1 MRKFTA
7 ALIAAVLCII
17 AVPVLAEEPVRVTV
31 DGRELAFD
39 QPPIIENDRVLVPV
53 RAIFEALGARVT
65 WQEQNR
71 QVTAAKDADTVI
83 LWIGKQLLYRNGD
96 AVWLDAAPKIVN
108 DRTLVPV
115 RAVSESFGAQVSW
128 EEGARLVSVS
138 TGGSN
143 TQQPE
148 TPEQPDTPDTPDTPQ
163 QPEQGTDVSSFAYR
177 VFTLAN
183 AERAAAGLT
192 PLVWSDDL
200 ANIAL
205 AHSKDMN
212 DRRFMSHTNP
222 DGLSPFD
229 RIRRYGLKYTGAAEN
244 IAAGQK
250 SPEEVMQSWMS
261 SEGHR
266 ANILNPNLKQLGVGF
281 YEGNGPYRTYWT
293 QVFLTP

>member
-1 MRKFTA
+1 MRKLTA

-39 QPPIIENDRVLVPV
+39 QPPVIENDRVLVPV

-83 LWIGKQLLYRNGD
+83 LWIGKQVLYRNGN

-128 EEGARLVSVS
+128 EERARLVSVS
-138 TGGSN
+138 TGGTN
-143 TQQPE
+143 T
-148 TPEQPDTPDTPDTPQ
+148 EQPG
-163 QPEQGTDVSSFAYR
+163 QGDVAGFAYQ

-183 AERAAAGLT
+183 AEREAAGLT
-192 PLVWSDDL
+192 PFVWSDDL

-229 RIRRYGLKYTGAAEN
+229 RIRRYGLKYSGAAEN

-250 SPEEVMQSWMS
+250 TPEEVMQSWMS

-266 ANILNPNLKQLGVGF
+266 ANILNPGLKQLGVGF

>member
-1 MRKFTA
+1 MRKLTA

-39 QPPIIENDRVLVPV
+39 QPPVIENDRVLVPV

-83 LWIGKQLLYRNGD
+83 LWIGKQVLYRNGN

-128 EEGARLVSVS
+128 EERARLVSVS
-138 TGGSN
+138 TGGTN
-143 TQQPE
+143 TEQPGTPEQPETPIEPE
-148 TPEQPDTPDTPDTPQ
+148 TPEQPG
-163 QPEQGTDVSSFAYR
+163 QGDVAGFAYQ

-183 AERAAAGLT
+183 AEREAAGLT
-192 PLVWSDDL
+192 PFVWSDDL

-229 RIRRYGLKYTGAAEN
+229 RIRRYGLKYSGAAEN

-250 SPEEVMQSWMS
+250 TPEEVMQSWMS

-266 ANILNPNLKQLGVGF
+266 ANILNPGLKQLGVGF